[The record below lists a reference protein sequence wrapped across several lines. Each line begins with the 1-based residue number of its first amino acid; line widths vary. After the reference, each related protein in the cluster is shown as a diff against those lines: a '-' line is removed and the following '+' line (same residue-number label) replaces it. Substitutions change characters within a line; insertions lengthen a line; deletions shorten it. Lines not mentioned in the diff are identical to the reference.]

1 MQELVQ
7 GTKQAL
13 DNLSIYKASA
23 TDEIRFEDVD
33 EMTLAMEHFD
43 DLRAEQGY
51 QTVWSMYDLG
61 CKPLDWHIF
70 TDKPRIVT
78 YKCIKNLSNSGHGVE
93 WETFTCMAKDGTIGG
108 LWAAAESC
116 FKQAQL
122 ALGDWHIY
130 IEDFTVLDDGNLE
143 LVTGS

>member
-1 MQELVQ
+1 MFDRCLLVFT
-7 GTKQAL
+7 TKTL
-13 DNLSIYKASA
+13 SKNL
-23 TDEIRFEDVD
+23 
-33 EMTLAMEHFD
+33 
-43 DLRAEQGY
+43 
-51 QTVWSMYDLG
+51 
-61 CKPLDWHIF
+61 
-70 TDKPRIVT
+70 

-122 ALGDWHIY
+122 ALEDWHIY